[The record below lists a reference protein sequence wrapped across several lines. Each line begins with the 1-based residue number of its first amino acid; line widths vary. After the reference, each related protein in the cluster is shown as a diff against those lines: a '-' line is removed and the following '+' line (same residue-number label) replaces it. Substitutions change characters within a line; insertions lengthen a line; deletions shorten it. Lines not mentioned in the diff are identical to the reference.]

1 MPRDFYVQPD
11 APDPV
16 LSDDA
21 ALSLAR
27 RHAPD
32 ARAVTCVDES
42 GGEARTYLIDDA
54 MILKTQRP
62 QQLRPRTSLEKEV
75 FFLTQLAAE
84 APDLAVPRVLGY
96 GRVDPVNDAPDGP
109 TVEYTLM
116 TRMPGVAMRHAALS
130 DSARREILLRLG
142 SVLRRV
148 HALPVAPFVAS
159 GLFPGDQS
167 FVDTQIRLGNLFN
180 DLTDLIRAAQR
191 PWRLPLTPEQVAA
204 RAFASM
210 PRSEERVA
218 LHSNPYLEHVFVHP
232 DSGVYAGL
240 IDFGDAYISHPAF
253 DMRRWNRP
261 GDRDALLAGYTSER
275 PVSDTFLATWRT
287 VTILGDLVTI
297 AYYPERAA
305 EAEQDLLALLAQV

>member
-1 MPRDFYVQPD
+1 VQPD

-16 LSDDA
+16 LTDEV
-21 ALSLAR
+21 ALALAR
-27 RHAPD
+27 HHAPNVG
-32 ARAVTCVDES
+32 AVTRVDES

-54 MILKTQRP
+54 LILKTQRP

-84 APDLAVPRVLGY
+84 VPDLAVPRVLGHGY
-96 GRVDPVNDAPDGP
+96 AQSVNSAPDAP

-116 TRMPGVAMRHAALS
+116 TRMPGVAMRHAVL
-130 DSARREILLRLG
+130 DEGARRAVLLRLG
-142 SVLRRV
+142 SVLRRI
-148 HALPVAPFVAS
+148 HLLPVAPFVAS
-159 GLFPGDQS
+159 GVFPGDQS

-180 DLTDLIRAAQR
+180 DLSDMIRAEQR

-204 RAFASM
+204 RAFAAM

-232 DSGVYAGL
+232 DSGAYAGL

-261 GDRDALLAGYTSER
+261 ADREALLEGYTLER
-275 PVSDTFLATWRT
+275 PISDTFLATWRT
-287 VTILGDLVTI
+287 VMILGDMVTI
-297 AYYPERAA
+297 AYYPERAT
-305 EAEQDLLALLAQV
+305 EAEQDLLALLAQL